1 MAYIPREIVAEARKI
16 DLLTY
21 LKNYEPSELIEV
33 CRGTYSTRTHD
44 SLKISN
50 GLWYWFTKQVGG
62 KNAID
67 YLMQVRKY
75 SFTDAVQT
83 VMGNI
88 KVQAPI
94 IYKQKEKSKDRKLDL
109 PLKASNNNIAINYLL
124 SRGIEKEIIQFCIE
138 RNLLYEEHKNHNVV
152 FVGYDEKQI
161 PRYAFCRA
169 TNEERFMR
177 EATGS
182 DKKYSFKINSQKEN
196 NILHVFE
203 SSIDLLSFATLLKL
217 SNRNWKEE
225 NMLSLGGIYTS
236 NYDINKS
243 KIPVA
248 LVEFLEK
255 NPNINEIHLHLDRD
269 LAGRNATTFLQ
280 QVLNEKYKV
289 LDSTVPFGKDMNE
302 YLCLKK
308 QTQKIEKER
317 KDNYEKI

>member
-1 MAYIPREIVAEARKI
+1 MLYMAYIPREIVAEARKI

-67 YLMQVRKY
+67 YLMQVRNY

-217 SNRNWKEE
+217 SSRNWKEE

-317 KDNYEKI
+317 TR

>member
-1 MAYIPREIVAEARKI
+1 MLYMAYIPKEIVAEARKI

-33 CRGTYSTRTHD
+33 CRGTYSTKSHD

-67 YLMQVRKY
+67 YLMQVRNY

-182 DKKYSFKINSQKEN
+182 DKKYSFKINSQTEN

-217 SNRNWKEE
+217 SSRNWKEE

-317 KDNYEKI
+317 TR

>member
-1 MAYIPREIVAEARKI
+1 MPYIPKEVVAEARKI

-33 CRGTYSTRTHD
+33 CRGTYSTKSHD

-67 YLMQVRKY
+67 YLMQVRNY
-75 SFTDAVQT
+75 SFVNAVQT

-88 KVQAPI
+88 KIQAPI
-94 IYKQKEKSKDRKLDL
+94 IYKQEEKSKDKKLIL
-109 PLKASNNNIAINYLL
+109 PLKANNNDIAINYLL
-124 SRGIEKEIIQFCIE
+124 SRGIEKEIIQHCIE
-138 RNLLYEEHKNHNVV
+138 KNLLYEEQKNHNVV
-152 FVGYDEKQI
+152 FVGYDENKI

-182 DKKYSFKINSQKEN
+182 NKKYSFKLNSEKEN

-217 SNRNWKEE
+217 NDRNWREE

-243 KIPVA
+243 KTPIA

-280 QVLNEKYKV
+280 QVLKEKYTV
-289 LDSTVPFGKDMNE
+289 LDSTAPFGKDMNE

-308 QTQKIEKER
+308 ESKKFEKER
-317 KDNYEKI
+317 TR

>member
-1 MAYIPREIVAEARKI
+1 MAYIPKEIVAEAKKI

-67 YLMQVRKY
+67 YLMKVRDY
-75 SFTDAVQT
+75 SFVNAVQT

-94 IYKQKEKSKDRKLDL
+94 IYKQQEKSKEKKLIL

-124 SRGIEKEIIQFCIE
+124 SRGIESEIIQHCIE
-138 RNLLYEEHKNHNVV
+138 KNLLYEEHKNHNVV

-182 DKKYSFKINSQKEN
+182 DKKYSFKINSQTEN

-217 SNRNWKEE
+217 NNRNWKEE
-225 NMLSLGGIYTS
+225 NMLSLGGIYS
-236 NYDINKS
+236 SKYDIEKS
-243 KIPVA
+243 EVPIS
-248 LVEFLEK
+248 LIEFLEK

-269 LAGRNATTFLQ
+269 LAGRNATAFLQ
-280 QVLNEKYKV
+280 QVLSEKYKV

-302 YLCLKK
+302 FLCLKK

-317 KDNYEKI
+317 TR

>member
-1 MAYIPREIVAEARKI
+1 MAYIPKEIVAEARKI

-33 CRGTYSTRTHD
+33 CRGTYATKSHD

-67 YLMQVRKY
+67 YLMKVRDY
-75 SFTDAVQT
+75 TFINAVQT

-88 KVQAPI
+88 KIQAPI
-94 IYKQKEKSKDRKLDL
+94 IYKQQEKSKERKLIL
-109 PLKASNNNIAINYLL
+109 PLKESNNNIAINYLL

-138 RNLLYEEHKNHNVV
+138 KNLLYEEQKNHNVV

-182 DKKYSFKINSQKEN
+182 DKKYSFKINSQREN

-217 SNRNWKEE
+217 NNRNWKEE

-236 NYDINKS
+236 KYDINKS

-255 NPNINEIHLHLDRD
+255 NSNINEIHLHLDRD

-308 QTQKIEKER
+308 QTQKNEKER
-317 KDNYEKI
+317 TR

>member
-1 MAYIPREIVAEARKI
+1 MLYMAYIPKEIVAEARKI

-33 CRGTYSTRTHD
+33 CRGTYSTKSHD

-67 YLMQVRKY
+67 YLMQVRNY

-217 SNRNWKEE
+217 SSRNWKEE

-302 YLCLKK
+302 FLCLKK

-317 KDNYEKI
+317 TR

>member
-1 MAYIPREIVAEARKI
+1 MPYIPKEIVAEARKI

-33 CRGTYSTRTHD
+33 CRGTYSTKSHD

-67 YLMQVRKY
+67 YLIKVRNY
-75 SFTDAVQT
+75 SFINAVQT

-88 KVQAPI
+88 KIQAPI
-94 IYKQKEKSKDRKLDL
+94 IYKQEEKSKDKKLIL
-109 PLKASNNNIAINYLL
+109 PLKANNNDIAINYLL
-124 SRGIEKEIIQFCIE
+124 SRGIEKEIIQHCIE
-138 RNLLYEEHKNHNVV
+138 KNLLYEEQKNHNVV
-152 FVGYDEKQI
+152 FVGYDENKI

-182 DKKYSFKINSQKEN
+182 NKKYSFKLNSEKEN

-217 SNRNWKEE
+217 NDRNWKEE

-243 KIPVA
+243 KTPIA

-280 QVLNEKYKV
+280 QVLKEKYTV
-289 LDSTVPFGKDMNE
+289 LDSTAPFGKDMNE

-308 QTQKIEKER
+308 ESKKFEKER
-317 KDNYEKI
+317 NR

>member
-1 MAYIPREIVAEARKI
+1 
-16 DLLTY
+16 
-21 LKNYEPSELIEV
+21 
-33 CRGTYSTRTHD
+33 
-44 SLKISN
+44 
-50 GLWYWFTKQVGG
+50 
-62 KNAID
+62 
-67 YLMQVRKY
+67 MQVRNY
-75 SFTDAVQT
+75 SFVNAVQT

-88 KVQAPI
+88 KIQAPI
-94 IYKQKEKSKDRKLDL
+94 IYKQEEKSKDKKLIL
-109 PLKASNNNIAINYLL
+109 PLKANNNDIAINYLL
-124 SRGIEKEIIQFCIE
+124 SRGIEKEIIQHCIE
-138 RNLLYEEHKNHNVV
+138 KNLLYEEQKNHNVV
-152 FVGYDEKQI
+152 FVGYDENKI

-182 DKKYSFKINSQKEN
+182 NKKYSFKLNSEKEN

-217 SNRNWKEE
+217 NDRNWREE

-243 KIPVA
+243 KTPIA

-280 QVLNEKYKV
+280 QVLKEKYIV
-289 LDSTVPFGKDMNE
+289 LDSTAPFGKDMNE

-308 QTQKIEKER
+308 ESKKFEKER
-317 KDNYEKI
+317 TR

>member
-1 MAYIPREIVAEARKI
+1 MLYMAYIPKEIVAEARKI

-67 YLMQVRKY
+67 YLMQVRNY

-217 SNRNWKEE
+217 SSRNWKEE

-317 KDNYEKI
+317 TR

>member
-1 MAYIPREIVAEARKI
+1 MPYIPKEIVAEARKI

-33 CRGTYSTRTHD
+33 CRGTYSTKSHD

-67 YLMQVRKY
+67 YLMQVRNY
-75 SFTDAVQT
+75 SFVNAVQT

-88 KVQAPI
+88 KIQAPI
-94 IYKQKEKSKDRKLDL
+94 IYKQEEKSKDKKLIL
-109 PLKASNNNIAINYLL
+109 PLKANNNDIAINYLL
-124 SRGIEKEIIQFCIE
+124 SRGIEKEIIQHCIE
-138 RNLLYEEHKNHNVV
+138 KNLLYEEQKNHNVV
-152 FVGYDEKQI
+152 FVGYDENKI

-182 DKKYSFKINSQKEN
+182 NKKYSFKLNSEKEN

-225 NMLSLGGIYTS
+225 NMLSLGEIYTS

-280 QVLNEKYKV
+280 QVLSEKYKV

-308 QTQKIEKER
+308 QTKKIEKER
-317 KDNYEKI
+317 TR